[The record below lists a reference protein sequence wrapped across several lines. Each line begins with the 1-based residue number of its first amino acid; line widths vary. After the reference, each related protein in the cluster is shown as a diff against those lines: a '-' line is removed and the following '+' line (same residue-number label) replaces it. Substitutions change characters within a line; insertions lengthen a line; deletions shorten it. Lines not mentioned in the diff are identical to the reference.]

1 MGPRQTLLKQ
11 AVRRAEAAKN
21 IDQLN
26 TARYDLAFGYYM
38 NKRYYE
44 ALVLADHLTRRY
56 PKAGLAPKA
65 AEIGMASLLEAYNNY
80 TKVDRTTDLN
90 NLIDLAKYAAATYPE
105 FEQGDSARMMLGQI
119 YHGTGRY
126 PQAIEA
132 FTSVR
137 VKSSKYLDAMT
148 KLGASHWEQSK
159 VLRAAGKT
167 AESDAEVAK
176 AIGTLQ
182 GSMKTRQEN
191 GARADRRRFA
201 LERL

>member
-1 MGPRQTLLKQ
+1 MLSGIVRYSSPFKAEAITLLKKYKPSTAVRAEDVARLNYDDAISQGEQSLSAHEWDRAETLLKQ

-65 AEIGMASLLEAYNNY
+65 AEIGMASLLEAYNTY

-90 NLIDLAKYAAATYPE
+90 NLIDLAKYAAAT
-105 FEQGDSARMMLGQI
+105 
-119 YHGTGRY
+119 
-126 PQAIEA
+126 
-132 FTSVR
+132 
-137 VKSSKYLDAMT
+137 
-148 KLGASHWEQSK
+148 
-159 VLRAAGKT
+159 
-167 AESDAEVAK
+167 
-176 AIGTLQ
+176 
-182 GSMKTRQEN
+182 
-191 GARADRRRFA
+191 
-201 LERL
+201 